1 MHGMARGVR
10 RSNNRSLLPHRAF
23 DMKPKT
29 SRLLLAAIATAA
41 LAAAPPTQAAGNL
54 IRNASF
60 ETVNGVV
67 HDQGYLP
74 AEFEQ
79 TGNISPGA
87 DTYSNDDSY
96 GIQPGGFGN
105 FTGTTAQDGI
115 RFAAGADFGSF
126 AFVEAFGQQLSA
138 PLMAGATYDFSGWI
152 ADSFRAGTTRGGF
165 DLLLSP
171 STTFGDAGAVMVGS
185 LAPTTG
191 VGGWEYRT
199 LSFVAPTNAGM
210 LGYLIFAPRSV
221 GASEA
226 YIGIDNVSLTTAVP
240 EPATWGLMGLGLLA
254 LTCAARRQTAQNA

>member
-1 MHGMARGVR
+1 M
-10 RSNNRSLLPHRAF
+10 NPIT
-23 DMKPKT
+23 P
-29 SRLLLAAIATAA
+29 RLLFAAITIAA
-41 LAAAPPTQAAGNL
+41 LTATPAAQAAGNL

-105 FTGTTAQDGI
+105 FTGATAQDGI
-115 RFAAGADFGSF
+115 RFAAGADFGDH

-138 PLMAGATYDFSGWI
+138 TLIAGATYGFSGWI

-191 VGGWEYRT
+191 VGGWEYRRV
-199 LSFVAPTNAGM
+199 SFVAPVNAGA

-221 GASEA
+221 GSSEA
-226 YIGIDNVSLTTAVP
+226 YIGIDNISLTTAVP
-240 EPATWGLMGLGLLA
+240 EPATWGLMGLGLGLLA
-254 LTCAARRQTAQNA
+254 LAGASRRRALAGSVGQNA

>member
-1 MHGMARGVR
+1 MARGAW
-10 RSNNRSLLPHRAF
+10 RSNNRSLVSHQAF
-23 DMKPKT
+23 DMNLISP
-29 SRLLLAAIATAA
+29 RLLFAAITTAT
-41 LAAAPPTQAAGNL
+41 LVTAPATQAAGNL

-96 GIQPGGFGN
+96 GIQPSGFGN
-105 FTGTTAQDGI
+105 FTGTTAQDDI

-126 AFVEAFGQQLSA
+126 AFVEAFGQQLTA
-138 PLMAGATYDFSGWI
+138 PLIAGATYDFSGWI

-171 STTFGDAGAVMVGS
+171 STAFGDAGAVTVGS

-199 LSFVAPTNAGM
+199 VSFAAPANAAT
-210 LGYLIFAPRSV
+210 LGYLILAPRSV
-221 GASEA
+221 GSSEA
-226 YIGIDNVSLTTAVP
+226 YIGIDNISLTTAVP

-254 LTCAARRQTAQNA
+254 LEGASRRRR